1 MVISWKKTDSN
12 GGNPEYLAT
21 GRHKLTMNPR
31 VSLEEIDDH
40 GSTLVLDLITHED
53 VGYYIC
59 EVSSSPPATLRHQ
72 VSING
77 KSSDII
83 VSNLGKM
90 YLENNMAMP
99 IDVM

>member
-1 MVISWKKTDSN
+1 MVISWKKTDPN
-12 GGNPEYLAT
+12 GANPEYLAT

-31 VSLEEIDDH
+31 VLVEIEDL
-40 GSTLVLDLITHED
+40 GSTLVLDLLTHED

-77 KSSDII
+77 K
-83 VSNLGKM
+83 
-90 YLENNMAMP
+90 
-99 IDVM
+99 